1 MVKAVLLDDT
11 QSNYVFK
18 HVDTPSYIPNL
29 FTKACPHYRNTKTN
43 ICFVVLKTGT
53 NTTEAQNGD
62 KMVEYYRADDIKLE
76 FPYYMEIQEFLR
88 KFEIIDA
95 QA

>member
-1 MVKAVLLDDT
+1 MVKAVLLDDN

-18 HVDTPSYIPNL
+18 HVEGSSYIPNL

-62 KMVEYYRADDIKLE
+62 KMVEYYREDDIKLE
-76 FPYYMEIQEFLR
+76 FPYYMEIHEFLR